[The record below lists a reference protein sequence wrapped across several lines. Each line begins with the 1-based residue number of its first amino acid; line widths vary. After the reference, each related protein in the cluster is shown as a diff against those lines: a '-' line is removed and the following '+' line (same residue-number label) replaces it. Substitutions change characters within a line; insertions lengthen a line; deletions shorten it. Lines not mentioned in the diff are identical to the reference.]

1 MTQLVLKVQTIEL
14 DVQGMTCASCAA
26 RIEKKLNRLEG
37 VNATVNFATEKATVH
52 VGSGTTAQAL
62 IETIEKTG
70 YQATL
75 PAQSLRDP
83 DLELRQLRRR
93 LLITAALSLPVIMIA
108 MVPTWQF
115 PWWQW
120 LSFVLT
126 GVIVIWG
133 AWPFHRATLLN
144 LQHGNATMDTL
155 ISVGTLAAFGWSAY
169 ALLFGAAGEI
179 GFTHPFEFR
188 LVRHAPTANLYLE
201 AAAGITTFILLGRYL
216 EARAKRRSGA
226 ALRALLE
233 LAPSEVALVT
243 PNGET
248 VVDISRLHVGDR
260 FVVRP
265 GERVATDGVIVSG
278 HSALDASTVTG
289 ESVPVEVGPGD
300 AVIGATV
307 NTHGRLVVDA
317 TRVGA
322 DTQLAQIVRMVEA
335 AQSGKAAVQRLAD
348 QVSAVF
354 VPIVIGLAV
363 ATLGFWLGQGSGVS
377 FAVTSAVAVLIIAC
391 PCALGLATPTA
402 LLVGTGRGA
411 QLGIVISG
419 PEVLESARHV
429 DTIVLDKTG
438 TITEGRMAV
447 VDVTAGARV
456 TKDELILAAGAAESG
471 SEHPIAK
478 AIADHART
486 HGTLATVTELHNRPG
501 FGVLAELS
509 PSVAVEATADGDK
522 SVIVGRLELLE
533 SEGLEIAGDLRGAY
547 AGEQAQGHTAV
558 MVGWGSE
565 ARGVIAVADVVKPT
579 SAEAVDRFRWLGL
592 DPVLLTGDHE
602 PAARAVAAEVG
613 IDEVIANV
621 LPQQKVAEVVRLQDA
636 GHRVAMVGDG
646 VNDAAALAQSDLGI
660 ALGTGT
666 DAAMHASD
674 LTLISGDLR
683 AAADAIRLSRATLRT
698 IHGNLW
704 WAFAYNVVALPLAAL
719 GFLNPMIAAVAM
731 ALSSLFVVTNS
742 LRLLRFR

>member
-1 MTQLVLKVQTIEL
+1 MTELRVPVQTIEL

-37 VNATVNFATEKATVH
+37 VNATVNYATEKATVH
-52 VGSGTTAQAL
+52 AGTSTTTQTL

-70 YQATL
+70 YHATL
-75 PAQSLRDP
+75 PAESPRDP
-83 DLELRQLRRR
+83 DLELRRLRRR
-93 LLITAALSLPVIMIA
+93 LIITAALSVPVIMTA
-108 MVPTWQF
+108 MVPAWQF

-120 LSFVLT
+120 ISFALT
-126 GVIVIWG
+126 CVVVTWG

-155 ISVGTLAAFGWSAY
+155 ISLGTFAAFGWSAY
-169 ALLFGAAGEI
+169 ALFFGAAGEI
-179 GFTHPFEFR
+179 GFTHPFELR

-201 AAAGITTFILLGRYL
+201 AAVGITTFLLLGRYL

-226 ALRALLE
+226 ALRALLD
-233 LAPSEVALVT
+233 LTPSQATLLT
-243 PNGET
+243 SDGEM
-248 VVDISRLHVGDR
+248 VVDISQLHVADR

-278 HSALDASTVTG
+278 HSALDTSTVTG
-289 ESVPVEVGPGD
+289 ESVPVEAGPGD
-300 AVIGATV
+300 AVVGATV
-307 NTHGRLVVDA
+307 NTHGRLVVEA

-322 DTQLAQIVRMVEA
+322 DTQLAQVVRMVAE

-348 QVSAVF
+348 RVSEVF
-354 VPIVIGLAV
+354 VPIVIALAV
-363 ATLGFWLGQGSGVS
+363 ATLGFWLGQGSGVA
-377 FAVTSAVAVLIIAC
+377 FAFTSAVAVLIIAC

-419 PEVLESARHV
+419 PEVLESARHL

-438 TITEGRMAV
+438 TITEGRLAV
-447 VDVTAGARV
+447 LAVTAGGGSTA
-456 TKDELILAAGAAESG
+456 DEVIMAAGAAESG
-471 SEHPIAK
+471 SEHPIAR
-478 AIADHART
+478 AITGYARAR
-486 HGTLATVTELHNRPG
+486 GSLATLSKLHNRPG
-501 FGVLAELS
+501 LGVRAELS
-509 PSVAVEATADGDK
+509 ESGGPMSQPDSDK
-522 SVIVGRLELLE
+522 SVFVGRHELME
-533 SEGLEIAGDLRGAY
+533 AEGLLVAEELRKAY
-547 AGEQAQGHTAV
+547 TAEQAQGRTAV
-558 MVGWGSE
+558 LVGWAGE
-565 ARGVIAVADVVKPT
+565 ARGVIAVADVLKPT
-579 SAEAVDRFRWLGL
+579 SAEAVRRLRGLGL
-592 DPVLLTGDHE
+592 RPVLLTGDHE
-602 PAARAVAAEVG
+602 AAARIVAAEVG
-613 IDEVIANV
+613 VDEVIANV
-621 LPQQKVAEVVRLQDA
+621 LPQQKVAEVMRLQKD
-636 GHRVAMVGDG
+636 GHQVAMVGDG

-683 AAADAIRLSRATLRT
+683 VAADAVRLSRATLRT

-704 WAFAYNVVALPLAAL
+704 WAFGYNVVALPLAAI
-719 GFLNPMIAAVAM
+719 GFLNPMIAAAAM

>member
-1 MTQLVLKVQTIEL
+1 MTQLRTSLQTIEL

-37 VNATVNFATEKATVH
+37 VKATVNYATEKAVAH
-52 VGSGTTAQAL
+52 VGGGTTAQTL

-70 YQATL
+70 YGATL
-75 PAQSLRDP
+75 PADSPRDP

-93 LLITAALSLPVIMIA
+93 LIMTAALSLPVIIIA
-108 MVPTWQF
+108 MVPAWQF

-120 LSFVLT
+120 ISFALT
-126 GVIVIWG
+126 CVVVIWG

-155 ISVGTLAAFGWSAY
+155 ISLGTLAAFGWSAY

-179 GFTHPFEFR
+179 GFTHRFEFR

-201 AAAGITTFILLGRYL
+201 AAVGITTFILLGRYL
-216 EARAKRRSGA
+216 EARAKRRSGD

-233 LAPSEVALVT
+233 LAPSEAVVIT
-243 PNGET
+243 SSGET
-248 VVDISRLHVGDR
+248 VVDISQLHVGDR
-260 FVVRP
+260 VLVRP
-265 GERVATDGVIVSG
+265 GERVATDGVIISG
-278 HSALDASTVTG
+278 HSALDTSTVTG

-300 AVIGATV
+300 AVVGSTV
-307 NTHGRLVVDA
+307 NTHGQLVVEA

-322 DTQLAQIVRMVEA
+322 DTQLAQVVRMVET

-348 QVSAVF
+348 RVSAVF
-354 VPIVIGLAV
+354 VPIVIALSV
-363 ATLGFWLGQGSGVS
+363 ATLGFWLGQGSGAS
-377 FAVTSAVAVLIIAC
+377 FAFTSAVAVLIIAC

-419 PEVLESARHV
+419 PEVLESARHI
-429 DTIVLDKTG
+429 DTVVLDKTG

-447 VDVTAGARV
+447 VNVTVAAEISAHEV
-456 TKDELILAAGAAESG
+456 VMAAGAAESG

-478 AIADHART
+478 AITDHART
-486 HGTLATVTELHNRPG
+486 QGSLATVASLHDRPG
-501 FGVLAELS
+501 LGVLAELS
-509 PSVAVEATADGDK
+509 ESSSAIARLVSDK
-522 SVIVGRLELLE
+522 SVVVGRPELLE
-533 SEGLEIAGDLRGAY
+533 TEGLQVAGELKKAY
-547 AGEQAQGHTAV
+547 AAEQGMGRTPV
-558 MVGWGSE
+558 LVGWAGE
-565 ARGVIAVADVVKPT
+565 AHGVIAVADVVKPT
-579 SAEAVDRFRWLGL
+579 SAEAVHRFRWLGL

-602 PAARAVAAEVG
+602 AAARTVAAEVG
-613 IDEVIANV
+613 IDDVIANV
-621 LPQQKVAEVVRLQDA
+621 LPQQKVAEVVRLQET
-636 GHRVAMVGDG
+636 GHRVVMVGDG
-646 VNDAAALAQSDLGI
+646 VNDAAALAQSDLGV

-666 DAAMHASD
+666 DAAKHASD

-683 AAADAIRLSRATLRT
+683 VAADAIRLSRATLRT

-704 WAFAYNVVALPLAAL
+704 WAFGYNVVALPLAAM
-719 GFLNPMIAAVAM
+719 GFLNPMIAAAAM

>member
-1 MTQLVLKVQTIEL
+1 MTELRVPVQTIEL

-37 VNATVNFATEKATVH
+37 VNATVNYATEKATVH
-52 VGSGTTAQAL
+52 VGSGTSAQTL

-70 YQATL
+70 YGATL
-75 PAQSLRDP
+75 PAESSRDP
-83 DLELRQLRRR
+83 DLELRELRRR
-93 LLITAALSLPVIMIA
+93 LIITAALSLPVILIA
-108 MVPTWQF
+108 MVPAWQF

-120 LSFVLT
+120 ISFAFTCV
-126 GVIVIWG
+126 VVIWG

-144 LQHGNATMDTL
+144 LEHGNATMDTL

-169 ALLFGAAGEI
+169 ALLFGVAGEI

-201 AAAGITTFILLGRYL
+201 AAVGITTFMLLGRYL

-226 ALRALLE
+226 ALRALLD
-233 LAPSEVALVT
+233 LAPSEVTLLTAS
-243 PNGET
+243 GET
-248 VVDISRLHVGDR
+248 VVDISQLHVGDR

-265 GERVATDGVIVSG
+265 GERVATDGRILSG
-278 HSALDASTVTG
+278 HSALDTSTVTG

-300 AVIGATV
+300 AVVGATV
-307 NTHGRLVVDA
+307 NTDGRLVVEA
-317 TRVGA
+317 TRVGV
-322 DTQLAQIVRMVEA
+322 DTQLAQVVRMVEA

-348 QVSAVF
+348 RVSAVF
-354 VPIVIGLAV
+354 VPIVIALAV

-377 FAVTSAVAVLIIAC
+377 FAFTSAVAVLIIAC

-419 PEVLESARHV
+419 PEALESARNI
-429 DTIVLDKTG
+429 DTIVVDKTG
-438 TITEGRMAV
+438 TLTEGRMAV
-447 VDVTAGARV
+447 VAVTARAGANP
-456 TKDELILAAGAAESG
+456 DEVIMAAGSAESG
-471 SEHPIAK
+471 SEHPIGR
-478 AIADHART
+478 AITDHARSR
-486 HGTLATVTELHNRPG
+486 GPLDSVTKLQNRPG
-501 FGVLAELS
+501 LGILAELS
-509 PSVAVEATADGDK
+509 ESSSAIARQDSDK
-522 SVIVGRLELLE
+522 SVVVGKLELLE
-533 SEGLEIAGDLRGAY
+533 EEGLRVPSELRGAY
-547 AGEQAQGHTAV
+547 LADQVRGRTPVVAGWDG
-558 MVGWGSE
+558 E

-579 SAEAVDRFRWLGL
+579 SAEAVRRFRALGL
-592 DPVLLTGDHE
+592 RPVLLTGDHE
-602 PAARAVAAEVG
+602 PTARAVADEVD
-613 IDEVIANV
+613 IADVIANV
-621 LPQQKVAEVVRLQDA
+621 SPQEKVAEVVSLQEA
-636 GHRVAMVGDG
+636 GHRVAMVGEG

-666 DAAMHASD
+666 DAAIHASD

-704 WAFAYNVVALPLAAL
+704 WAFAYNVVALPLAAM
-719 GFLNPMIAAVAM
+719 GFLNPMIAAAAM

>member
-1 MTQLVLKVQTIEL
+1 MTLDVAVQTIEL
-14 DVQGMTCASCAA
+14 DVQGMTCASCAT

-37 VNATVNFATEKATVH
+37 VNATVNYATEKATVH
-52 VGSGTTAQAL
+52 AGKGTSAQTL

-70 YQATL
+70 YHATL
-75 PAQSLRDP
+75 PSDSQRDP
-83 DLELRQLRRR
+83 DQELRQLRRR
-93 LLITAALSLPVIMIA
+93 LMICAVLSLPVIM
-108 MVPTWQF
+108 MVPAWQF

-120 LSFVLT
+120 VSFALACVVVT
-126 GVIVIWG
+126 WG

-155 ISVGTLAAFGWSAY
+155 ISIGTLAAFGWSAY

-201 AAAGITTFILLGRYL
+201 AAVGITTFILLGRYL

-226 ALRALLE
+226 AVRALLD
-233 LAPSEVALVT
+233 LAPSEVTLLTAD
-243 PNGET
+243 GET
-248 VVDISRLHVGDR
+248 VVDISQLHVGDR

-278 HSALDASTVTG
+278 HSALDTSTVTG

-300 AVIGATV
+300 AVVGATV
-307 NTHGRLVVDA
+307 NTNGRLVVEA
-317 TRVGA
+317 ARVGA
-322 DTQLAQIVRMVEA
+322 DTQLAQVVRMVEA

-348 QVSAVF
+348 RVSAVF
-354 VPIVIGLAV
+354 VPIVIALAV
-363 ATLGFWLGQGSGVS
+363 ATLGFWLGQGSGMS
-377 FAVTSAVAVLIIAC
+377 FAFTSAVAVLIIAC

-411 QLGIVISG
+411 QLGILIRG
-419 PEVLESARHV
+419 PEVLESTRHL

-438 TITEGRMAV
+438 TITEARMAV
-447 VDVTAGARV
+447 VSLTAGAGATTAEV
-456 TKDELILAAGAAESG
+456 IKAAGSAESG
-471 SEHPIAK
+471 SDHPIAK
-478 AIADHART
+478 AIAEHART
-486 HGTLATVTELHNRPG
+486 HGSLDTVTKLDNHPG
-501 FGVLAELS
+501 LGVLAELS
-509 PSVAVEATADGDK
+509 ASAAAGATTDADTSVV
-522 SVIVGRLELLE
+522 VGRVKLLE
-533 SEGLEIAGDLRGAY
+533 EEGLQVAGELQQAY
-547 AGEQAQGHTAV
+547 AAEQAQGRTAV
-558 MVGWGSE
+558 LVGWGGE

-579 SAEAVDRFRWLGL
+579 SAEAVRDLRWLDL
-592 DPVLLTGDHE
+592 RPVLLTGDHAA
-602 PAARAVAAEVG
+602 AARTVAAEVG
-613 IDEVIANV
+613 IDDVIADV
-621 LPQQKVAEVVRLQDA
+621 LPQQKVAEVVRLQEE

-666 DAAMHASD
+666 DAAIHASD

-683 AAADAIRLSRATLRT
+683 VAADAVRLSRATLRT

-704 WAFAYNVVALPLAAL
+704 WAFAYNVVALPLAAA
-719 GFLNPMIAAVAM
+719 GFLNPMIAAAAM
-731 ALSSLFVVTNS
+731 ALSSVFVVTNS
-742 LRLLRFR
+742 MRLLRFR

>member
-1 MTQLVLKVQTIEL
+1 MTEPRVPVQTVEL

-37 VNATVNFATEKATVH
+37 VNATVNYATEKATVH
-52 VGSGTTAQAL
+52 VGSGTSAQSL

-70 YQATL
+70 YGATL
-75 PAQSLRDP
+75 PTESSRDP
-83 DLELRQLRRR
+83 DLELRELRRR
-93 LLITAALSLPVIMIA
+93 LIITAALSLPVMLIA
-108 MVPTWQF
+108 MVPAWQF

-120 LSFVLT
+120 ISFAFACV
-126 GVIVIWG
+126 VVIWG

-169 ALLFGAAGEI
+169 ALLFGVAGEI
-179 GFTHPFEFR
+179 GFTHAFEFR
-188 LVRHAPTANLYLE
+188 LIRHAPTANLYLE
-201 AAAGITTFILLGRYL
+201 AAVGITTFILLGRYL

-226 ALRALLE
+226 ALRALLD
-233 LAPSEVALVT
+233 LTPSEVTLLT
-243 PNGET
+243 GSGET
-248 VVDISRLHVGDR
+248 VVDISQLHVGDR

-265 GERVATDGVIVSG
+265 GERVATDGRILSG
-278 HSALDASTVTG
+278 HSALDTSTVTG

-307 NTHGRLVVDA
+307 NTDGRLVVES

-322 DTQLAQIVRMVEA
+322 DTQLAQVVRMVEA

-348 QVSAVF
+348 RVSAVF
-354 VPIVIGLAV
+354 VPIVIALAV
-363 ATLGFWLGQGSGVS
+363 ATLGFWLGQGSAVS
-377 FAVTSAVAVLIIAC
+377 FAFTSAVAVLIIAC

-419 PEVLESARHV
+419 PEALESARNI

-438 TITEGRMAV
+438 TVTEGRLVVVAV
-447 VDVTAGARV
+447 TATAGASP
-456 TKDELILAAGAAESG
+456 DEVIMAAGSAESG
-471 SEHPIAK
+471 SEHPIAR
-478 AIADHART
+478 AITDHART
-486 HGTLATVTELHNRPG
+486 HGSLASVTKLQNRPG
-501 FGVLAELS
+501 LGILAELS
-509 PSVAVEATADGDK
+509 EPMVAGATTDADNSVV
-522 SVIVGRLELLE
+522 VGRLELLE
-533 SEGLEIAGDLRGAY
+533 KEGLRVASELRGAY
-547 AGEQAQGHTAV
+547 LADQMRGRTPVAI
-558 MVGWGSE
+558 GWDGE

-579 SAEAVDRFRWLGL
+579 SAEAVRRFRALGL
-592 DPVLLTGDHE
+592 RPVLLTGDRE
-602 PAARAVAAEVG
+602 PAARAVADEVD
-613 IDEVIANV
+613 IADVIANV
-621 LPQQKVAEVVRLQDA
+621 SPQQKVAEVVSLQDA
-636 GHRVAMVGDG
+636 GHRVAMVGEG

-666 DAAMHASD
+666 DAAIHASD

-704 WAFAYNVVALPLAAL
+704 WAFAYNVVALPLAAM
-719 GFLNPMIAAVAM
+719 GFLNPMIAAAAM
-731 ALSSLFVVTNS
+731 AFSSLFVVTNS

>member
-1 MTQLVLKVQTIEL
+1 MTELRVPVQTIEL
-14 DVQGMTCASCAA
+14 DVQGMTCASCAG

-37 VNATVNFATEKATVH
+37 VNATVNYATEKATVH
-52 VGSGTTAQAL
+52 AGTSTTTQTL

-70 YQATL
+70 YHATL
-75 PAQSLRDP
+75 PAESPRDP
-83 DLELRQLRRR
+83 DLELRRLRRR
-93 LLITAALSLPVIMIA
+93 LIITAALSVPVIMTA
-108 MVPTWQF
+108 MVPAWQF

-120 LSFVLT
+120 ISFALT
-126 GVIVIWG
+126 CVVVTWG

-155 ISVGTLAAFGWSAY
+155 ISLGTFAAFGWSAY
-169 ALLFGAAGEI
+169 ALFFGAAGEI
-179 GFTHPFEFR
+179 GFTHPFELR

-201 AAAGITTFILLGRYL
+201 AAVGITTFLLLGRYL

-226 ALRALLE
+226 ALRALLD
-233 LAPSEVALVT
+233 LTPSQATLLT
-243 PNGET
+243 SDGEM
-248 VVDISRLHVGDR
+248 VVDISQLHVADR

-265 GERVATDGVIVSG
+265 SERVATDGVIVSG
-278 HSALDASTVTG
+278 RSALDTSTVTG
-289 ESVPVEVGPGD
+289 ESVPVEAGPGD
-300 AVIGATV
+300 AVVGATV
-307 NTHGRLVVDA
+307 NTHGRLVVEA

-322 DTQLAQIVRMVEA
+322 DTQLAQVVRMVAE

-348 QVSAVF
+348 RVSEVF
-354 VPIVIGLAV
+354 VPIVIALAV

-377 FAVTSAVAVLIIAC
+377 FAFTSAVAVLIIAC

-419 PEVLESARHV
+419 PEVLESARHL

-438 TITEGRMAV
+438 TITEGRLAV
-447 VDVTAGARV
+447 LAVTAGGGSTA
-456 TKDELILAAGAAESG
+456 DEVIMAAGAAESG
-471 SEHPIAK
+471 SEHPIAR
-478 AIADHART
+478 AITGYARAR
-486 HGTLATVTELHNRPG
+486 GSLATLSKLHNRPG
-501 FGVLAELS
+501 LGVRAELS
-509 PSVAVEATADGDK
+509 ESGGPVAQPDSDNSVL
-522 SVIVGRLELLE
+522 VGRHEWME
-533 SEGLEIAGDLRGAY
+533 AEGLLVAEELRKAY
-547 AGEQAQGHTAV
+547 TAEQAQGRTAV
-558 MVGWGSE
+558 LVGWAGE
-565 ARGVIAVADVVKPT
+565 ARGVIAVADVLKPT
-579 SAEAVDRFRWLGL
+579 SAEAVRRLRGLGL
-592 DPVLLTGDHE
+592 RPVLLTGDHE
-602 PAARAVAAEVG
+602 AAARIVAAEVG
-613 IDEVIANV
+613 VDEVIANV
-621 LPQQKVAEVVRLQDA
+621 LPQQKVAEVMRLQKD
-636 GHRVAMVGDG
+636 GHQVAMVGDG

-683 AAADAIRLSRATLRT
+683 VAADAVRLSRATLRT

-704 WAFAYNVVALPLAAL
+704 WAFGYNVVALPLAAI
-719 GFLNPMIAAVAM
+719 GFLNPMIAAAAM